1 MKTKKF
7 SHTFEHLQL
16 CRNVP
21 IISKS
26 SINGFNDSQIQFK
39 LVQFIFKAFSYLLA
53 SLSSYLI
60 VNPYHRISIRIMFI
74 LFNSTKFLTQ
84 YWLKSGRT
92 DMRIPNVD
100 KFLFCMKLET
110 GGTILGWFTA
120 IVASFLLLSN
130 LLAFGASVFSYDALL
145 NSTSMDPE
153 QKHSMENF
161 QWSEWCNRMTQSTI
175 N

>member
-1 MKTKKF
+1 MI
-7 SHTFEHLQL
+7 QL
-16 CRNVP
+16 Y
-21 IISKS
+21 KS
-26 SINGFNDSQIQFK
+26 SSSFCVHRCTLMNETSFW
-39 LVQFIFKAFSYLLA
+39 LYQFIFQ
-53 SLSSYLI
+53 SLFIFACSTSFISNRKPLSPLDK
-60 VNPYHRISIRIMFI
+60 NPVYFVIW
-74 LFNSTKFLTQ
+74 KFLTQ
-84 YWLKSGRT
+84 YWLESGRT

-100 KFLFCMKLET
+100 KFLFCLKLET
-110 GGTILGWFTA
+110 GGTVLGWFTA

-153 QKHSMENF
+153 QKDSMENF